1 MRSGRVEP
9 VDRPTDPGTAT
20 DRIRLAAMRMFAE
33 VGFEGASI
41 RRIAEA
47 AGVSPALV
55 MHHYGSKAGLR
66 TACDE
71 YARSATHDSLGRLVT
86 LMSGTQPATDA
97 VLEEPAPTLLAYVA
111 RAVVDGTPAGD
122 RLMDDVVSA
131 VAAVQDESVADGV
144 MADTDDRVMRA
155 VLLTLYD
162 LAPVILARHVA
173 RLTGS
178 DPHSPEG
185 FARVARAAM
194 ALYDAPLFTQK
205 GLLSS

>member
-1 MRSGRVEP
+1 MGR
-9 VDRPTDPGTAT
+9 TTAQASAT
-20 DRIRLAAMRMFAE
+20 DRIRLAAMRSFAD
-33 VGFEGASI
+33 VGFEGSSI

-47 AGVSPALV
+47 ADVSPALV
-55 MHHYGSKAGLR
+55 MHHFGSKEGLR

-71 YARSATHDSLGRLVT
+71 YARSATQESLGRIVS
-86 LMSGTQPATDA
+86 LMTGEQPAAETMFD
-97 VLEEPAPTLLAYVA
+97 EPAPTLLAYVA

-122 RLMDDVVSA
+122 RLIDDVVSA
-131 VAAVQDESVADGV
+131 VRRVQDESVADGV

-162 LAPVILARHVA
+162 LAPVILARHVE

-178 DPHSPEG
+178 DPHSPDG

-194 ALYDAPLFTQK
+194 SLYDAPLFVAK
-205 GLLSS
+205 GQITS

>member
-1 MRSGRVEP
+1 MGG
-9 VDRPTDPGTAT
+9 PTAQASAT
-20 DRIRLAAMRMFAE
+20 DRIRLAAMRMFAD
-33 VGFEGASI
+33 VGFEGSSI

-47 AGVSPALV
+47 ADVSPALV
-55 MHHYGSKAGLR
+55 MHHFGSKEGLR

-71 YARSATHDSLGRLVT
+71 YARGATQESLGRIVS
-86 LMSGTQPATDA
+86 LMTGEQPAAESAFD
-97 VLEEPAPTLLAYVA
+97 EPAPTLLAYVA

-122 RLMDDVVSA
+122 QLIDDVVSA
-131 VAAVQDESVADGV
+131 VRTVQDESVADGV

-162 LAPVILARHVA
+162 LAPVILGRQVE

-178 DPHSPEG
+178 DPHSPDG

-194 ALYDAPLFTQK
+194 SLYDAPLFIAK
-205 GLLSS
+205 GQITS

>member
-1 MRSGRVEP
+1 MVES
-9 VDRPTDPGTAT
+9 TTNQASAS
-20 DRIRLAAMRMFAE
+20 DRIRLEAMRIFAD

-47 AGVSPALV
+47 ADVSPALV
-55 MHHYGSKAGLR
+55 MHHYGSKEGLR

-71 YARSATHDSLGRLVT
+71 YARSATRESLGRIVS
-86 LMSGTQPATDA
+86 LMSGTQPATQALFD
-97 VLEEPAPTLLAYVA
+97 EPAPTLLGYVA

-131 VAAVQDESVADGV
+131 VLAVQDQSVADGV
-144 MADTDDRVMRA
+144 MVDTDDRTMRA

-162 LAPVILARHVA
+162 LAPVILARHVE

-178 DPHSPEG
+178 DPHSPDG

-194 ALYDAPLFTQK
+194 SLYDAPLFIEK
-205 GLLSS
+205 GDIPS

>member
-1 MRSGRVEP
+1 
-9 VDRPTDPGTAT
+9 VDGPTAQASAT
-20 DRIRLAAMRMFAE
+20 DRIRLAAMRMFAD
-33 VGFEGASI
+33 VGFEGSSI

-47 AGVSPALV
+47 ADVSPALV
-55 MHHYGSKAGLR
+55 MHHFGSKEGLR

-71 YARSATHDSLGRLVT
+71 YARNATQESLGRIVS
-86 LMSGTQPATDA
+86 LMTGEQPAAKT
-97 VLEEPAPTLLAYVA
+97 VLDEPAPTLLAYVA

-122 RLMDDVVSA
+122 RLIDDVVST
-131 VAAVQDESVADGV
+131 VRRVQDESVADGV

-162 LAPVILARHVA
+162 LAPVILARHVE

-178 DPHSPEG
+178 DPHSPDG

-194 ALYDAPLFTQK
+194 SLYDAPLFTAK
-205 GLLSS
+205 GQVTS